1 MINYAKEYK
10 EALLDPAYQ
19 SASNDTKQELAD
31 FYTPKIKDQEWSE
44 IINDERYHK
53 LPEQDQ
59 LALQQDYGEDR
70 VKRIKPDVNFFG
82 AVSDLATGM
91 NPKKVGLDVLG
102 AGARLIDDPYTSGGL
117 LDPFIKSREQSQQEF
132 QEQPGSH
139 QRILP
144 FTDFNRG
151 DFREGYG
158 SAGPSL
164 LSMGATIIPGAIR
177 GSRGGVYGAI
187 AGGLASIISGGVAG
201 AEIDEHAFIGQYR
214 NFLNNKAGRKLTDA
228 EFAEYKTESFVE
240 EAKKHKL
247 AEGGI
252 EGVSNAIQ
260 LGILSKIKGG
270 NLATKAITGMAAFLG
285 LELGGEAETAVL
297 QGNVENRV
305 GMGGR
310 IRDPLNLE
318 DVKEAA
324 YEVAPS
330 VLALGGMM
338 GGPKVVYE
346 GARNLLKP
354 SEKAVVGAGD
364 ALSGAN
370 NVLEQARNTK
380 QTGKPTQEKDPWQE
394 QQDAATTYNKEK
406 NVPQPEMSPEE
417 VARTTAKNLQWQDQ
431 VLRTEGYFSGEEQ
444 QAADDLLGQIGDT
457 AQTVQDQDEGRVER
471 RRTINKAEQQA
482 RDTRENDLTE
492 KMIRGE
498 ALTED
503 ESLFRDELLK
513 ESKDKAKEAKQQ
525 ALIVKQ
531 EAKKRKEFLAT
542 KGVDTDVL
550 DQTDEEYQA
559 WLDLKK
565 GEAAPAPQPE
575 FQPTKQAK
583 ELADEDPHRQAMEEA
598 KKMGGISVEA
608 AKQMFSPDTI
618 KELSKVGLFTKNGQ
632 GIDDMAT
639 QLGYSSANELVDAWS
654 NTGLKK
660 DAVADLQQQEKDE
673 FDRAEDAH
681 RLAPVTE
688 QSAEDMETLIEGVLS
703 GRYSFS
709 DKEIEEM
716 NSLSSIQKS
725 NLFKAKYSQTD
736 MPDKSSNRILV
747 VSGKDSDLNISTT
760 LDSKFSNGTSVKPVG
775 SLSTAT
781 PTDNKP
787 SVSNDVNGSFIGNS
801 KDLTNKKQRKSTG
814 IKPNDTPR
822 VNIGSVVNKS
832 MLGSG
837 HQNEIVDVVIGG
849 IKINMMHNKT
859 TGDLFPIKL
868 LPNDSVKV
876 VSSTVNG
883 NSFILSN
890 GKPVNKA
897 SLGAIEGTDS
907 SELAKGQRKRVSTRS
922 ANTKNVRVNELIER
936 VTLPITKVS
945 SGNSTRLFEETPT
958 TVETKNVHSV
968 TSSDIMDKKG
978 ENVDA
983 VPPTTKKIPESS
995 VIGKPKQQPPVP
1007 KKQITTKSGQPFKS
1021 ERSLKANA
1029 KRRGITDYV
1038 VKQVDGGYVGVVG
1051 TNEGGVKFS
1060 KGDDGQPRLSAL
1072 HSLTEENLI
1081 FADEM
1086 GGMPV
1091 PSIAVV
1097 KDDMAMEG
1105 YGEITLIGGKSLG
1118 DPTTNPVFD
1127 ADAYTATF
1135 PEPEYA
1141 RPRGKRAELIND
1153 ALRPYDK
1160 YGQSIWHQIEEY
1172 QRHANYGRV
1181 LETLLRSNIAKAKF
1195 LIEEKGAKSFRVPT
1209 RDKNLGIFSSFVRSD
1224 EVQNF
1229 FKDRKKRNKKL
1240 LSVPRKELDNF
1251 RKKNE
1256 EKYGKA
1262 VYTWPK
1268 EVSRGLHELDNKY
1281 QAVSER
1287 LELRKDEEALKEL
1300 RDIVANVL
1308 TAEVNAKYGNN
1319 EEDIKSI
1326 IIDKRSKNIFD
1337 EDGNLHFSVYNN
1349 MSDNWWKRGQTEPDW
1364 IALSERLDKRL
1375 KGKESEFKSWAQEMV
1390 DDSFGEPFIKLSGR
1404 REIYSIENIAQK
1416 MINQTNAG
1424 AEKTLTQSAGKS
1436 RAQMAH
1442 RFKNLEK
1449 LRVKAKSDITDKK
1462 TVKEARKA
1470 TEKIQEKYRDSVIKY
1485 GKYDT
1490 WTSLDDSMKALV
1502 SAANNGGNRRSL
1514 RLALSR
1520 LDFKNVPDYVLDE
1533 GLDAISAMV
1542 QAPVPYFESIPQRVV
1557 SLDEFS
1563 GAVIPN
1569 KTSKKTKEIL
1579 KKHGIKYRIYGES
1592 RDEEARK
1599 AAVIKL
1605 RDMLSRQ
1612 GQDTL
1617 FSKPTTHQAPK
1628 NPANIAKELRAAIGR
1643 GYDRL
1648 IRRGLLSV
1656 MDYDSAMKLLERVGG
1671 GKRSKGAN
1679 KKKHELEKWAKNAIK
1694 KAFDK
1699 IDPAHDL
1706 GIRVHTD
1713 PTKFAS
1719 DKSINEYQLFPPS
1732 VLNIGDD
1739 IKTNSYVW
1747 TEETPSDEERDGVSV
1762 IGIENNQ
1769 KSIDRA
1775 IKLISNYH
1783 QNENEQIVIVEGF
1796 RTGSGFEEMEDIISD
1811 GIVVDIYTDNIEA
1824 KFSKETGQIEAFTY
1838 LDPATGKQKIVMI
1851 DGAIKKGEAYS
1862 TLLHE
1867 VGHTFLRDA
1876 FHGKQWD
1883 RLVKSFE
1890 RHSKNDTPT
1899 GKAIRAAKLRVPKDT
1914 PGNVKAEEEI
1924 AYFLTSEAGQNLPL
1938 YKRIMGYIRRALVK
1952 MGMPASILQPSDI
1965 VEMAKG
1971 YLAQQAKATNKGSLL
1986 VGIREFAQPAMM
1998 SLSKATEKIKGMAA
2012 FKEWFG
2018 ESVVT
2023 ESGEAGGVPKVLY
2036 RGDFR
2041 INDVGDTFDI
2051 ITGDEGGSGGIFFTD
2066 DPEIASS
2073 YAENKPY
2080 VPDEHYDSR
2089 NYISVDINGNT
2100 VPLNKVRGH
2109 LSVKDRQAIDNAV
2122 LTFGENEDTYEKEIN
2137 SENTSI
2143 PEYIYNRE
2151 KKAAHGNV
2159 IDAAYTTLIE
2169 SAALYPSEEFVWFLE
2184 QTGVFDKVTYDDPY
2198 MSKSAV
2204 TPVYVSMQK
2213 PIDSNNISNE
2223 TIKELETILGTDATL
2238 DSIKD
2243 QRFQTDPDAV
2253 VYVTDEFR
2261 EAALSLG
2268 YDGIITRG
2276 GTITGGTAHTV
2287 YISLRPESVK
2297 SIFNRGTWSKTDP
2310 NIRHSYA
2317 GKKSLTVDE
2326 SKLQEA
2332 IELRKSGEDADT
2344 IWQETGW
2351 KKAKD
2356 NKWRYEIDDSH
2367 MEFKTE
2373 LLEGRI
2379 GALAK
2384 FIKHKELFEAYPQL
2398 KDIEISVKN
2407 LGKNNGQYI
2416 RGDDFNQ
2423 ARIEINP
2430 LNKQKNETLIHEI
2443 QHAIQDIEGFA
2454 KGGSADFELIK
2465 YKKKAKSF
2473 DKQVERFNDLLVKAV
2488 GTPEYSDIMDKKMS
2502 LVTDGLEEKLNDPI
2516 ALMEKAHT
2524 DYKRLLGE
2532 VEARDAATRKD
2543 LTPKQRRLM
2552 PPYVTEG
2559 IAEEDMIVRTGD
2571 GVMFSVSDTT
2581 EKLKEKVGKLFTDD
2595 LISAAEIQPQKTDI
2609 KVFEPWVSTPEYTL
2623 KKAPATARMLD
2634 AGLKKSELKTKNEDY
2649 ILDGID
2655 NNTGAAEYIAKHQSF
2670 AKSMTELEKKN
2681 PAEYKEAND
2690 YLLKVDRT
2698 GKAFRL
2704 KFKDNVYSVLDK
2716 EGKKLKDFDNSPD
2729 AVSFLM
2735 AAEAKHLLDNGMSG
2749 KAIDAVINSRVV
2761 LNRGFDVMARDYQKI
2776 IDSAAAM
2783 GMPEPSVK
2791 VEGEDGKTKTIT
2803 LSEAIAMM
2811 GDLRGS
2817 YFPRQRER
2825 GGVVLKAI
2833 KGDKQI
2839 RKHFDL
2845 YITPGG
2851 KKIDFDTG
2859 MEIPANKLMEIAR
2872 KGFNRMTPLG
2882 REMMKL
2888 QKQGYDMSV
2897 EKNVSMPESVFEATQ
2912 LMTSINAIMEEGLSQ
2927 AKTNEKLADAY
2938 SVLNNILTHSVADI
2952 FKARGGL
2959 SSRMKRTKS
2968 YWEGFETDMKIAVVM
2983 YAKGMAA
2990 TSAKRETAQAITE
3003 ALTGR
3008 DISFDKFK
3016 ADGLGETYEEFLE
3029 FVKDRRLDPKQTPN
3043 LYKEAMS
3050 WTKEILRN
3058 DEQIDRI
3065 IGTMKGL
3072 AVLKFLGFRVSSAV
3086 VNMTNLAQAVP
3097 ATMAS
3102 HLDIPI
3108 NKAMRQVTASLKVLH
3123 DYSKGNGSTLDKK
3136 IITDLKERG
3145 WDNPQFNH
3153 ENAAVLRSKVGNRYS
3168 KFVDLSMAMFG
3179 KAEQIN
3185 RGATIHAAYIQ
3196 AKRQFPGLKHDAL
3209 MKKAKSVSDRAH
3221 GVYGKETAPVWTRG
3235 SGNIL
3240 RAGYTFKKFSHNY
3253 MLNMAEMIGR
3263 GKNKEAAYMLLSPAI
3278 LAGGSASL
3286 ATPVISG
3293 IISALGGGDDPT
3305 EEFYQW
3311 AEDNLGTDRIFR
3323 HGLAGAFGTNLTGSL
3338 QLNAPFPT
3346 TKDDIFGAPGSVI
3359 GDIGKGIKHATKG
3372 EGFKA
3377 AERLL
3382 PAGIGNVFK
3391 SIREY
3396 NEGATTNSYGP
3407 VFYGDEPLKA
3417 TAADAFLRAISFN
3430 PSGLSGKREKQWSE
3444 KKIAMKYQDKRSAIN
3459 SRIKKMLVQ
3468 NDGRIDRGEW
3478 GSILGAIKKYNDIVR
3493 GLGRKDIRPIDA
3505 RKALKRMV
3513 RNVNRAPRSE
3523 RGRVM

>member
-1 MINYAKEYK
+1 MKDYSSDYRRILDDPEYAFFDDSDKQVLSSYYEPRILAFQQQSILNDPEFYKMSPEDQDVLKDKYALDSVDPENNFWGGVQDIGKMLYDTVTQTKGAIGSLLEDKYINEHRTIADRWRE
-10 EALLDPAYQ
+10 EAEARTEQ
-19 SASNDTKQELAD
+19 RNNELSI
-31 FYTPKIKDQEWSE
+31 T
-44 IINDERYHK
+44 ERNETVLPFK
-53 LPEQDQ
+53 LPFVDEKLTRGNIADASQSS
-59 LALQQDYGEDR
+59 G
-70 VKRIKPDVNFFG
+70 FS
-82 AVSDLATGM
+82 AVATGA
-91 NPKKVGLDVLG
+91 GLLG
-102 AGARLIDDPYTSGGL
+102 AG
-117 LDPFIKSREQSQQEF
+117 
-132 QEQPGSH
+132 
-139 QRILP
+139 
-144 FTDFNRG
+144 
-151 DFREGYG
+151 
-158 SAGPSL
+158 
-164 LSMGATIIPGAIR
+164 
-177 GSRGGVYGAI
+177 VGAI
-187 AGGLASIISGGVAG
+187 AGAGTGGIPAAATIPATAMATSGAAAYKMQKVATTQQLLRHFAAAKGSELTLQEQRDIIDANEKDIFKSAAWEAGPEAISQVFGVIPGVRNIVKGLSKNALMSLVKGVAG
-201 AEIDEHAFIGQYR
+201 LYGTEIATETVTGIGQQQAESRMDLTDEPERQWSNLADINKTFQEVVAPTLITSSVFAGAGGVMGGAKRVATKTPTDILKTDSVDDAIATFNESMNTGILADLDSKADTDIANIQADIDE
-214 NFLNNKAGRKLTDA
+214 KLRQGA
-228 EFAEYKTESFVE
+228 EKINQTYYVDPGATVPLPPQGKILDDGYIAPTEE
-240 EAKKHKL
+240 
-247 AEGGI
+247 
-252 EGVSNAIQ
+252 Q
-260 LGILSKIKGG
+260 LRER
-270 NLATKAITGMAAFLG
+270 A
-285 LELGGEAETAVL
+285 
-297 QGNVENRV
+297 
-305 GMGGR
+305 
-310 IRDPLNLE
+310 
-318 DVKEAA
+318 
-324 YEVAPS
+324 
-330 VLALGGMM
+330 
-338 GGPKVVYE
+338 
-346 GARNLLKP
+346 
-354 SEKAVVGAGD
+354 
-364 ALSGAN
+364 
-370 NVLEQARNTK
+370 NVLDGELRQARTNK
-380 QTGKPTQEKDPWQE
+380 FDMEQTGELRGDVALE
-394 QQDAATTYNKEK
+394 QF
-406 NVPQPEMSPEE
+406 P
-417 VARTTAKNLQWQDQ
+417 
-431 VLRTEGYFSGEEQ
+431 
-444 QAADDLLGQIGDT
+444 I
-457 AQTVQDQDEGRVER
+457 
-471 RRTINKAEQQA
+471 
-482 RDTRENDLTE
+482 
-492 KMIRGE
+492 
-498 ALTED
+498 
-503 ESLFRDELLK
+503 
-513 ESKDKAKEAKQQ
+513 
-525 ALIVKQ
+525 
-531 EAKKRKEFLAT
+531 
-542 KGVDTDVL
+542 
-550 DQTDEEYQA
+550 
-559 WLDLKK
+559 
-565 GEAAPAPQPE
+565 EAAPAPQPE

-639 QLGYSSANELVDAWS
+639 QLGYESANELVDAWS

-673 FDRAEDAH
+673 FDRAEDAR

-688 QSAEDMETLIEGVLS
+688 QSAEDFDILKSRLKS
-703 GRYSFS
+703 GDSQYAMTDS
-709 DKEIEEM
+709 EIESAT
-716 NSLSSIQKS
+716 SLSVGQKAELLGILHS
-725 NLFKAKYSQTD
+725 N
-736 MPDKSSNRILV
+736 
-747 VSGKDSDLNISTT
+747 
-760 LDSKFSNGTSVKPVG
+760 
-775 SLSTAT
+775 
-781 PTDNKP
+781 
-787 SVSNDVNGSFIGNS
+787 
-801 KDLTNKKQRKSTG
+801 TNAIKQ
-814 IKPNDTPR
+814 
-822 VNIGSVVNKS
+822 
-832 MLGSG
+832 
-837 HQNEIVDVVIGG
+837 
-849 IKINMMHNKT
+849 NKT
-859 TGDLFPIKL
+859 APQESRVEGKTDDTGAVPE
-868 LPNDSVKV
+868 VQ
-876 VSSTVNG
+876 
-883 NSFILSN
+883 
-890 GKPVNKA
+890 PVPTEGG
-897 SLGAIEGTDS
+897 GAIEVGGAEQKPWTNAKVEDETRWQGTNLSLTPKKKS
-907 SELAKGQRKRVSTRS
+907 STGGKAKLFSVY
-922 ANTKNVRVNELIER
+922 N
-936 VTLPITKVS
+936 
-945 SGNSTRLFEETPT
+945 SGNLLEVQFEGHDGTFRISPQDYGIKVISLKDSKTKE
-958 TVETKNVHSV
+958 VETKVV
-968 TSSDIMDKKG
+968 TK
-978 ENVDA
+978 
-983 VPPTTKKIPESS
+983 PESS
-995 VIGKPKQQPPVP
+995 GIYVGESKEFNATANGQKKMAARASRLATLISLNDKVGGIYSESELNEISDLEIDKIRDHLLDVYNTQKQPQTAKQTSDQPKNTPTKAKSGLKDGGDANLVEAQGEQKPTKTEKSLTVKDAEDTIGDA
-1007 KKQITTKSGQPFKS
+1007 KKESNYFRIGNKTPLQDSKTSSAYHKKYGKDASEISMHITTIDNRSENLKKAKDNLYKLESSGITRANRKKRKELMEDISFHQAEIKHSSFQLVLLRKRNAFTKATEEKTQESTKKITTKSGQPFKS

-1029 KRRGITDYV
+1029 KRRGITDYT
-1038 VKQVDGGYVGVVG
+1038 VKQVDGGYVGVY
-1051 TNEGGVKFS
+1051 S
-1060 KGDDGQPRLSAL
+1060 
-1072 HSLTEENLI
+1072 
-1081 FADEM
+1081 
-1086 GGMPV
+1086 
-1091 PSIAVV
+1091 
-1097 KDDMAMEG
+1097 
-1105 YGEITLIGGKSLG
+1105 GK
-1118 DPTTNPVFD
+1118 
-1127 ADAYTATF
+1127 
-1135 PEPEYA
+1135 
-1141 RPRGKRAELIND
+1141 
-1153 ALRPYDK
+1153 
-1160 YGQSIWHQIEEY
+1160 
-1172 QRHANYGRV
+1172 
-1181 LETLLRSNIAKAKF
+1181 
-1195 LIEEKGAKSFRVPT
+1195 
-1209 RDKNLGIFSSFVRSD
+1209 
-1224 EVQNF
+1224 
-1229 FKDRKKRNKKL
+1229 
-1240 LSVPRKELDNF
+1240 
-1251 RKKNE
+1251 
-1256 EKYGKA
+1256 
-1262 VYTWPK
+1262 
-1268 EVSRGLHELDNKY
+1268 
-1281 QAVSER
+1281 
-1287 LELRKDEEALKEL
+1287 
-1300 RDIVANVL
+1300 
-1308 TAEVNAKYGNN
+1308 
-1319 EEDIKSI
+1319 
-1326 IIDKRSKNIFD
+1326 
-1337 EDGNLHFSVYNN
+1337 
-1349 MSDNWWKRGQTEPDW
+1349 
-1364 IALSERLDKRL
+1364 
-1375 KGKESEFKSWAQEMV
+1375 
-1390 DDSFGEPFIKLSGR
+1390 
-1404 REIYSIENIAQK
+1404 
-1416 MINQTNAG
+1416 
-1424 AEKTLTQSAGKS
+1424 
-1436 RAQMAH
+1436 
-1442 RFKNLEK
+1442 
-1449 LRVKAKSDITDKK
+1449 
-1462 TVKEARKA
+1462 
-1470 TEKIQEKYRDSVIKY
+1470 
-1485 GKYDT
+1485 
-1490 WTSLDDSMKALV
+1490 
-1502 SAANNGGNRRSL
+1502 
-1514 RLALSR
+1514 
-1520 LDFKNVPDYVLDE
+1520 DE
-1533 GLDAISAMV
+1533 GLQSEGEGV
-1542 QAPVPYFESIPQRVV
+1542 TGGGTK
-1557 SLDEFS
+1557 L
-1563 GAVIPN
+1563 
-1569 KTSKKTKEIL
+1569 SKQTQ
-1579 KKHGIKYRIYGES
+1579 S
-1592 RDEEARK
+1592 
-1599 AAVIKL
+1599 
-1605 RDMLSRQ
+1605 S
-1612 GQDTL
+1612 
-1617 FSKPTTHQAPK
+1617 THQAPK